1 MASAVSR
8 QHPHIPGLG
17 DLSAFCRDRGIAT
30 LALFG
35 SALRDDFH
43 AASDIDL
50 LVEFRPETRI
60 GLIGVARLELDLSPL
75 FGGRKIDLRTRG
87 DLSPYIRGKVEGEAQ
102 LLVDLRE
109 EAVRSPAPI

>member
-1 MASAVSR
+1 MASAMSR
-8 QHPHIPGLG
+8 QHLHIPGSG

-60 GLIGVARLELDLSPL
+60 GLIGVARLELDLSPF
-75 FGGRKIDLRTRG
+75 FGGRKVDLRTKG
-87 DLSPYIRGKVEGEAQ
+87 DLSPYIRGKVESEAR
-102 LLVDLRE
+102 LLVDLRK
-109 EAVRSPAPI
+109 EAVRSPAPN